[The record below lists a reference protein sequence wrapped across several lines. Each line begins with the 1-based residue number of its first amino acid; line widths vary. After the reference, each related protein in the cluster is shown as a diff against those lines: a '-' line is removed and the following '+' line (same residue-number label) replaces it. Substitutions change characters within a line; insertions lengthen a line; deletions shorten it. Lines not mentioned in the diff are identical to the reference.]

1 MRPRM
6 DENRG
11 RPPREMGD
19 SDRNTDRPRNQERR
33 KERETGR
40 HRKGELKGRRGK
52 AHVGEGNRG
61 SRPGLGEAP
70 VGKGP
75 QVTAAPPPPASWAA
89 HLSRVTPEAPC
100 PLPGPV
106 GAAVGGAGGET
117 PELSPSTLG
126 CSLATPIPRASG
138 EEGVPARPGR
148 GWLCWG
154 TRPVLGVLARPSRAP
169 LTLTSPGTWLLSAF
183 LPSHPNA
190 ASFGISKP
198 CS

>member
-11 RPPREMGD
+11 RPPREMETPTETQ
-19 SDRNTDRPRNQERR
+19 TDPETKKGGKKGKQED
-33 KERETGR
+33 TGKNS
-40 HRKGELKGRRGK
+40 KGGGGR
-52 AHVGEGNRG
+52 AYVGEGNRG

-89 HLSRVTPEAPC
+89 HLSRVTPEAPS
-100 PLPGPV
+100 PLPGPAGV
-106 GAAVGGAGGET
+106 AMGGAGGET
-117 PELSPSTLG
+117 PELSPSTLS

-148 GWLCWG
+148 GWLGWG
-154 TRPVLGVLARPSRAP
+154 TRPVLARPSRAP

-190 ASFGISKP
+190 VSFGI
-198 CS
+198 